1 MTIHHWKRLLV
12 LSLGTV
18 MLLSGCS
25 GGGAGVAPKP
35 ANEGTDVPNS
45 DTSPVTVK
53 FATSAGIFNED
64 EFKLY
69 VTEPLAKKYPHIT
82 VQYINTSQQGS
93 TLTDLVAAGN
103 IPDIIV
109 GYGGLLK
116 QLKDLALLSDMDPL
130 IKKYKLDLNRIIPE
144 TLEYIKVN
152 ANTNYLGGLPAFNN
166 TFGLFYN
173 KALFDKFGI
182 PYPKDG
188 MTWEEAGDLGK
199 QMTRM
204 YDGIQYRGFF
214 PDNVNRMINQ
224 VVQYQLDKND
234 KSTLTT
240 DPWKNAF
247 DLWNRIYNYPG
258 NADAPYNTMNF
269 SNNQSAFIKGELAMI
284 AGSSSTLLALR
295 KAPDVNWD
303 VVTYPQHKAAMG
315 YSTNVDTPN
324 MSITEQSKAKDAA
337 MRVIESILSDEV
349 QLALARNAKMSILA
363 SDKVKQEYGKGIP
376 EFAGKT
382 LNLTSM
388 TKLKPSVP
396 RISKYQGS
404 DTNKIVLDA
413 YEAVLRKEKD
423 VNTALRDA
431 DEELNKLVDFKKKNE

>member
-1 MTIHHWKRLLV
+1 M
-12 LSLGTV
+12 
-18 MLLSGCS
+18 
-25 GGGAGVAPKP
+25 PKP
-35 ANEGTDVPNS
+35 ANEGTDAPKV

-53 FATSAGIFNED
+53 FATSAGIFND
-64 EFKLY
+64 AEFKQY
-69 VTEPLAKKYPHIT
+69 VTEPLAKKHPHIT
-82 VQYINTSQQGS
+82 VQYINTSEKGS
-93 TLTDLVAAGN
+93 GITDLVAAGN

-109 GYGGLLK
+109 GYGGTLK
-116 QLKDLALLSDMDPL
+116 QLKDLTLLSNMEPL
-130 IKKYKLDLNRIIPE
+130 IKKYKLDLGRIIPE

-152 ANTNYLGGLPAFNN
+152 GDTDYLGGLPAFNN

-173 KALFDKFGI
+173 KSLFDKFGV

-199 QMTRM
+199 KITRN

-224 VVQYQLDKND
+224 IVLYQLDKND

-240 DPWKNAF
+240 EPWKNAF

-269 SNNQSAFIKGELAMI
+269 ANNQSAFIKGELAMI

-324 MSITEQSKAKDAA
+324 MSITEQSKVKDAA
-337 MRVIESILSDEV
+337 IQVIESILSDEV
-349 QLALARNAKMSILA
+349 QLALARNAKMSILT
-363 SDKVKQEYGKGIP
+363 SDKVKLEYAKGIP
-376 EFAGKT
+376 EFEGKT

-413 YEAVLRKEKD
+413 YEAVLRNEKD

-431 DEELNKLVDFKKKNE
+431 DEELNKLVDSKKKNQ